1 MPITLFDSL
10 TRETRELRRPD
21 PQNPRDVFS
30 FYNCGPTV
38 YAPAHI
44 GNFRTFVI
52 NDVLRRLLELEF
64 GASHVKHVRNLTDV
78 DDKTIRRAR
87 EEGRPLGAVTQQWTD
102 KFHADCAALNCLP
115 PNVEPTA
122 TGHIREQVDM
132 IDVLM
137 KKGNAYRA
145 ADGSVYFKVSSFGE
159 YGHLSRVKERELQ
172 PGSAL
177 NNPPVLRIRGVN
189 SISSGIYPPVVIDGV
204 TVFTG
209 SAGGAVGNDPLAI
222 LSKTGMDQGSVFVA
236 TCVAAAVSTMVMAL
250 YANYPIA
257 LAPGMGINAFFAFTV
272 VLAYKYTWQQ
282 ALAAVFCSGVLFFL
296 ISVFRIRQYV
306 IESIPQNLKLAVS
319 AGVGLFLGIIALE
332 EAKVVVANPATLVS
346 MGDLKNPVAALAL
359 LGFVLIVALNY
370 RQVIG
375 GTLIGILA
383 VTAVGIPLGL
393 AHYSGIVSLP
403 PSIKPTLLQLDFS
416 RVFEGT
422 FLIVVFSILFID
434 VFDNAG
440 TLIGVTHRTGLMK
453 NGKLARMKEALIS
466 DSFAAMFG
474 AAIGTS
480 TTTSYIES
488 AAGVSAGGRTGLTA
502 AFVSIFFLL
511 ALLFAPLAGMIPAY
525 ATSAALLYVACVMA
539 RGLAEIDWEDITEY
553 APAVVTAITMPLTYS
568 IATGIGLGFI
578 TYALVKL
585 ISGKVKDASP
595 AVIVLAVLFAIKFAV
610 SG

>member
-1 MPITLFDSL
+1 MAKQAKQAKAKT
-10 TRETRELRRPD
+10 
-21 PQNPRDVFS
+21 
-30 FYNCGPTV
+30 
-38 YAPAHI
+38 APA
-44 GNFRTFVI
+44 
-52 NDVLRRLLELEF
+52 
-64 GASHVKHVRNLTDV
+64 
-78 DDKTIRRAR
+78 
-87 EEGRPLGAVTQQWTD
+87 
-102 KFHADCAALNCLP
+102 
-115 PNVEPTA
+115 
-122 TGHIREQVDM
+122 
-132 IDVLM
+132 
-137 KKGNAYRA
+137 
-145 ADGSVYFKVSSFGE
+145 
-159 YGHLSRVKERELQ
+159 
-172 PGSAL
+172 
-177 NNPPVLRIRGVN
+177 
-189 SISSGIYPPVVIDGV
+189 
-204 TVFTG
+204 
-209 SAGGAVGNDPLAI
+209 SAGGFEAMLEKYFGLKEQGTDVRTEFIAGLTTFLTMVYIVFVNPAI

-236 TCVAAAVSTMVMAL
+236 TCIAAAVSTIVMAL

-332 EAKVVVANPATLVS
+332 EAHVVVANPATLVS
-346 MGDLKNPVAALAL
+346 MGDLKNPVALLAL
-359 LGFVLIVALNY
+359 IGFVLIVGLNY
-370 RQVIG
+370 RKVIG

-383 VTAVGIPLGL
+383 VTVVGIPLGL

-403 PSIKPTLLQLDFS
+403 PSIEPTLFQLDFS

-453 NGKLARMKEALIS
+453 NGKLARMKEAMIS

-474 AAIGTS
+474 AVIGTS

-585 ISGKVKDASP
+585 ISGKVKDVSP
-595 AVIVLAVLFAIKFAV
+595 AVLVLAVLFAIKFAV